1 MPGETQRFRVL
12 GSFIVATALL
22 SACADEELAVV
33 ASKLDV
39 CIDAQLES
47 CGTEFALGPIRAGR
61 GLEIPLYVANRGSGE
76 LVISEVQ
83 VISGPVEV
91 VRYPATVESGAA
103 RITLT
108 GWDVA
113 LGAGNAT
120 LRFVSNDPE
129 RPTLDVELTYEGV
142 ESVIV
147 VCPAEAESLDD
158 ASCGDFVSTSLAD
171 VRRGDTRV
179 FQVWVGNIGLAP
191 LQVFGAQV
199 EGRSS
204 VAGEFALQTS
214 TTDGI
219 IQPQERR
226 LIGVTYRPQDDIA
239 DEMVYGIY
247 EAGRDEVSS
256 TWELSGIGR
265 ENVAPEA
272 DITTATTLGRI
283 GELLELSGEASTDP
297 EGDPLQFEWSFVSIP
312 RASTL
317 ELYDAQSDKLY
328 VMPDVAGLYEIQLTV
343 TDSVG
348 ASDSDIVTFDIGM
361 GDSLQVD
368 LIWDPTLGDL
378 DLHLV
383 PEGGDM
389 FAPENCSFQTPF
401 RDLDSDGVP
410 DGNAPIHTGDDEG
423 ERGIERIILGRDAMF
438 GGVYDVVVNAFSIT
452 SAVEVTLLVSSQGG
466 AVELSNQTMVLQQT
480 CETWTGGRLDVLEQS
495 VTPVAGDTQLWCA
508 EGQ

>member
-1 MPGETQRFRVL
+1 MPGEAQRFRVL
-12 GSFIVATALL
+12 GSVLIAASLL

-47 CGTEFALGPIRAGR
+47 CGQVFELGPIRAGR
-61 GLEIPLYVANRGSGE
+61 GLEIPLYVANRGIGE
-76 LVISEVQ
+76 LVITDVL
-83 VISGPVEV
+83 VVSGPVEV
-91 VRYPATVESGAA
+91 VRYPATVDSGAA

-113 LGAGNAT
+113 LGTGNAT

-129 RPTLDVELTYEGV
+129 RPTLDVELSYEGV

-147 VCPAEAESLDD
+147 VCPADAVSLSDE
-158 ASCGDFVSTSLAD
+158 SCGGAISTSLAD

-204 VAGEFALQTS
+204 VPGEFALQTS

-219 IQPQERR
+219 IRPQERR
-226 LIGVTYRPQDDIA
+226 LIGVTYQPQDDIP

-256 TWELSGIGR
+256 TWELTGIGR
-265 ENVAPEA
+265 DNSAPEA
-272 DITTATTLGRI
+272 VIETETTLGRI
-283 GELLELSGEASTDP
+283 GELLALSGEGSLDP
-297 EGDPLQFEWSFVSIP
+297 EGDPLRYDWSFIAIP

-317 ELYDAQSDKLY
+317 ELYDATSDKLFL
-328 VMPDVAGLYEIQLTV
+328 MPDVAGRYEVMLTV

-348 ASDSDIVTFDIGM
+348 ATDDEIVVFDIGL

-368 LIWDPTLGDL
+368 LIWDPALGDL

-383 PEGGDM
+383 PEGSVIFGPD
-389 FAPENCSFQTPF
+389 NCSFQTPF
-401 RDLDSDGVP
+401 RDVNSDGVP
-410 DGNAPIHTGDDEG
+410 DVDAPIHTGDDEG
-423 ERGIERIILGRDAMF
+423 ERGIERVILGRDAMAT
-438 GGVYDVVVNAFSIT
+438 GTYDVVVNAFSL
-452 SAVEVTLLVSSQGG
+452 SAAVEISLLVSSQGG
-466 AVELSNQTMVLQQT
+466 AVELSNQTMVLEQA
-480 CETWTGGRLDVLEQS
+480 CETWVGGRLDVAAQS
-495 VTPVAGDTQLWCA
+495 VTQNGTETQLWCA
-508 EGQ
+508 EGR

>member
-12 GSFIVATALL
+12 GSIIIATALL

-39 CIDAQLES
+39 CIDGQLES
-47 CGTEFALGPIRAGR
+47 CGTAFTLGPIRAGR

-129 RPTLDVELTYEGV
+129 RPNLDVDLTYEGV

-158 ASCGDFVSTSLAD
+158 ERCGDSVSTSLTD

-226 LIGVTYRPQDDIA
+226 LIGVTYRPQDDVA

-247 EAGRDEVSS
+247 EAGRDDVSS
-256 TWELSGIGR
+256 TWQLSGIGR
-265 ENVAPEA
+265 ENLAPDAVIE
-272 DITTATTLGRI
+272 TESTLGRI
-283 GELLELSGEASTDP
+283 GELLELSGEASVDP
-297 EGDPLQFEWSFVSIP
+297 EGDLLQYEWRFVSIP

-317 ELYDAQSDKLY
+317 ELFEVHSDKLY
-328 VMPDVAGLYEIQLTV
+328 VMPDVAGLYEIELTV

-348 ASDSDIVTFDIGM
+348 TSDSEAVIFDIGM

-368 LIWDPTLGDL
+368 LIWDPSLGDL

-383 PEGGDM
+383 PEGGAM

-401 RDLDSDGVP
+401 RDLDLDGVP
-410 DGNAPIHTGDDEG
+410 DVDAPIHTGDDEG
-423 ERGIERIILGRDAMF
+423 ERGIERIILGRDALTS
-438 GGVYDVVVNAFSIT
+438 GVYDVVVNAFSIE
-452 SAVEVTLLVSSQGG
+452 SAVEVTLLISSQGG
-466 AVELSNQTMVLQQT
+466 AVELANQTMVLEQT
-480 CETWTGGRLDVLEQS
+480 CETWTGGRLDVVEQS
-495 VTPVAGDTQLWCA
+495 VTPLVGGTQLWCA